1 MEVWEHGLLISWLPC
16 DVCSSGRVVSD
27 SISLFLLQIKKF
39 KDALAKHNT
48 ERCSLG
54 PAKGLEES
62 ELLAL
67 AANKDLS
74 FTYTRKPVPVPN
86 QGDMA
91 EAVPASPKPP
101 LVQPSRATE
110 GSQDKALANSWEMR

>member
-1 MEVWEHGLLISWLPC
+1 MF
-16 DVCSSGRVVSD
+16 VSD
-27 SISLFLLQIKKF
+27 SISLFLLQINKF

-54 PAKGLEES
+54 PTKGLEES

-67 AANKDLS
+67 AANKDIS

-86 QGDMA
+86 PEDMA
-91 EAVPASPKPP
+91 EAVPA
-101 LVQPSRATE
+101 RATQ
-110 GSQDKALANSWEMR
+110 GSEDKALATAGR